1 MGAVMRVLHFSDVHV
16 QLPLGE
22 LPVAEFLNKRLLG
35 AANLWLRRGKHFAE
49 VPQKLQALG
58 ELCRRESV
66 DLVLSTGDFTA
77 LGTEPELRAARKA
90 IDGLTRAPLGF
101 VCVPGNHD
109 IYLPDAVLDGRFE
122 RCFGDLLGSD
132 WPERTVDGLW
142 PSVRLI
148 GADVAVVAV
157 NSARPNPQP
166 WRSSGRIAPEQLAR
180 LAELLREPELQR
192 RFVFVMTHYA
202 LRRRDGSRDR
212 FNHGLENVDELVE
225 ACRGLSRGALLHGH
239 IHWRYPGQV
248 EGLAVPSF
256 GAGSAT
262 HSGREGIWLFEVDP
276 TQTRAFAGHWAGDGY
291 QLSTEPARVF

>member
-1 MGAVMRVLHFSDVHV
+1 MGGVMRVLHFSDVHV

-22 LPVAEFLNKRLLG
+22 LPVAQFFNKRLLG
-35 AANLWLRRGKHFAE
+35 AANLVLRRGEHFAE
-49 VPQKLQALG
+49 VPQKLQALA
-58 ELCRRESV
+58 ELCRREAV

-77 LGTEPELRAARKA
+77 LGTEPELRAARQA
-90 IDGLTRAPLGF
+90 IDGLTHAPLGF

-142 PSVRLI
+142 PCVRLI
-148 GADVAVVAV
+148 GADVAVVAL

-166 WRSSGRIAPEQLAR
+166 WRSSGRIAPEQLTR
-180 LAELLREPELQR
+180 LTELLREPELQR
-192 RFVFVMTHYA
+192 RFVFVITHYA

-212 FNHGLENVDELVE
+212 LHHGLENADALVE
-225 ACRGLSRGALLHGH
+225 ACRGLTRGALLHGH
-239 IHWRYPGQV
+239 IHWRYTGQA
-248 EGLAVPSF
+248 EGLAVPYF

-262 HSGREGIWLFEVDP
+262 HSGREGIWLFEVDGA
-276 TQTRAFAGHWAGDGY
+276 QARAFPGRWTGAGYELA
-291 QLSTEPARVF
+291 SEPERVF